1 MKLNSYFLC
10 PIISVSWKSNLESVG
25 AVGGAGGVALP
36 SSLGAGA
43 GSSGGGFRFS
53 SQPTTSNTLEPPKQ
67 HHLHTHTMASKTVR
81 KVHKI
86 PATSEAA
93 PSSSKPKSAWSASA
107 SKPPSEASGLITTSS
122 WRAGKELREKILKG
136 EEDKEVDRGRGRMD
150 YRSTSGGSRKREDTS
165 PAHYSSASESQ
176 SNLSSSQE
184 NISAVSSSIDVLIQ
198 PERRLSESPS
208 QAKMKDEV
216 ERSHG
221 ARGALDVAEMLK
233 DLEGS
238 ESPVPPPSPLGGGGG
253 GRERERA
260 RLGQARSTTS
270 ASGGP
275 TSKKPRYN
283 YGEATAIDIC
293 AVSCMLIL
301 KGVGKQLVSYK
312 NMFRKEMLVCA
323 LIPLLCIR
331 SP

>member
-1 MKLNSYFLC
+1 MASHMKLNVPLKLIAIFFFRSF
-10 PIISVSWKSNLESVG
+10 ISVSWKSNLESVG
-25 AVGGAGGVALP
+25 AVGGVGGVALP

-43 GSSGGGFRFS
+43 GAGAGSSGGGGGFRFS
-53 SQPTTSNTLEPPKQ
+53 SQPTTRDTLEPPTK
-67 HHLHTHTMASKTVR
+67 HRHLHTHSTASKTVR

-86 PATSEAA
+86 PATSKAA
-93 PSSSKPKSAWSASA
+93 PPPPSSKPKSAWSASA
-107 SKPPSEASGLITTSS
+107 SSKPPSGASGLITTSS
-122 WRAGKELREKILKG
+122 WRAGKELREKILRG

-150 YRSTSGGSRKREDTS
+150 YHSTSGGGSRKREDTS

-184 NISAVSSSIDVLIQ
+184 NISAVSSSIDVHIQ
-198 PERRLSESPS
+198 PERNLLESLR
-208 QAKMKDEV
+208 QAKTKDEV
-216 ERSHG
+216 GRSHG

-238 ESPVPPPSPLGGGGG
+238 ESPVPPPSPLGGG

-283 YGEATAIDIC
+283 YGEPAAIDMC
-293 AVSCMLIL
+293 AVSYICL
-301 KGVGKQLVSYK
+301 S
-312 NMFRKEMLVCA
+312 
-323 LIPLLCIR
+323 
-331 SP
+331 

>member
-1 MKLNSYFLC
+1 M
-10 PIISVSWKSNLESVG
+10 SWKSNLESVG

-43 GSSGGGFRFS
+43 GAGSSSGGGGFRFS
-53 SQPTTSNTLEPPKQ
+53 SQPTTSDTLEPPTK
-67 HHLHTHTMASKTVR
+67 HRHLHTHTTTSKTVR

-93 PSSSKPKSAWSASA
+93 PPPSLSKPKSAWSASA
-107 SKPPSEASGLITTSS
+107 SSKPPSGASGLITTSS
-122 WRAGKELREKILKG
+122 WRAGKELRERILKG

-150 YRSTSGGSRKREDTS
+150 YRSTSGGGSRKREDTS

-184 NISAVSSSIDVLIQ
+184 NISAVSSSIDVHVQ
-198 PERRLSESPS
+198 PERNLSESPH
-208 QAKMKDEV
+208 QAKTKDEV
-216 ERSHG
+216 GRSHG

-238 ESPVPPPSPLGGGGG
+238 ESPIPPPSPLGGGG

-283 YGEATAIDIC
+283 YGEPATIDIMC
-293 AVSCMLIL
+293 AVSYICL
-301 KGVGKQLVSYK
+301 S
-312 NMFRKEMLVCA
+312 
-323 LIPLLCIR
+323 
-331 SP
+331 